1 MSEPHST
8 YCQCAGDFYSCM
20 DNDKNFPPK
29 NMPKDQKIQWRK
41 SSKKEYF
48 KKYYQTHKEKIQA
61 DAKAWVKN
69 NPIRRRE
76 TERIF
81 WTTNREMLNAKRREY
96 SRRNPE
102 KTRAAQR
109 KWREKNREKRNRS
122 QREWWKRNK
131 SKAAKIKA
139 AKLQQGLSNE
149 EEERSNLPGKTE
161 DLSSETEQDGEI
173 QSRTEGVYEKV
184 LQEE

>member
-1 MSEPHST
+1 
-8 YCQCAGDFYSCM
+8 
-20 DNDKNFPPK
+20 
-29 NMPKDQKIQWRK
+29 MPKDQKIQWRK

-102 KTRAAQR
+102 KRRETQR
-109 KWREKNREKRNRS
+109 KWREKNRENRNRS
-122 QREWWKRNK
+122 QREWWNRTR

-139 AKLQQGLSNE
+139 AQLQQGLSNE
-149 EEERSNLPGKTE
+149 EEERSNLPGKTA
-161 DLSSETEQDGEI
+161 DLSSGTEQDIEI
-173 QSRTEGVYEKV
+173 
-184 LQEE
+184 